1 MTGQFAALTLPALS
15 ALPAGG
21 GALLELQTGAA
32 RSSIFRVGWRPY
44 TWGKLLSCLVSGL
57 LAQMLSFLMLLGL
70 LQGMRLHAMGE
81 GFPLHM
87 LATSLSA
94 AAARALC
101 GSIWAAV
108 GSILALLTES
118 ASAATIGPLC
128 LFYAP
133 LMVGTRFFPEQPAVN
148 PATWQ
153 KRDEE
158 MASCKKGNDWHF
170 GMKAHVGIDAGSG
183 LIHSLVTTFAKV
195 PDVTQGPC

>member
-1 MTGQFAALTLPALS
+1 MVGSGFG
-15 ALPAGG
+15 AGG
-21 GALLELQTGAA
+21 FAGGEQADAL
-32 RSSIFRVGWRPY
+32 I
-44 TWGKLLSCLVSGL
+44 GL
-57 LAQMLSFLMLLGL
+57 PVAMAGHQQLHVLGL
-70 LQGMRLHAMGE
+70 LQGMRFHAMGE

-101 GSIWAAV
+101 GGIWAAV

-128 LFYAP
+128 LFYAL

-153 KRDEE
+153 S
-158 MASCKKGNDWHF
+158 AYSPWLILGLAVAGGVLAVVLNKK
-170 GMKAHVGIDAGSG
+170 
-183 LIHSLVTTFAKV
+183 AK
-195 PDVTQGPC
+195 DYA